1 MMHEHNRDD
10 EDESLRPEDL
20 GLTFTGD
27 EYPEVRE
34 PAEKLFKLAVK
45 QVKHESRRREL
56 ERN

>member
-1 MMHEHNRDD
+1 MKEQNRDD
-10 EDESLRPEDL
+10 QDDSLRPEDL

-27 EYPEVRE
+27 PEVRE
-34 PAEKLFKLAVK
+34 GAEKLFKLAVK

>member
-1 MMHEHNRDD
+1 MKEQNRDD
-10 EDESLRPEDL
+10 QDDSLRPEDL

-27 EYPEVRE
+27 EDPEVRE
-34 PAEKLFKLAVK
+34 AAEKLFKLAVE